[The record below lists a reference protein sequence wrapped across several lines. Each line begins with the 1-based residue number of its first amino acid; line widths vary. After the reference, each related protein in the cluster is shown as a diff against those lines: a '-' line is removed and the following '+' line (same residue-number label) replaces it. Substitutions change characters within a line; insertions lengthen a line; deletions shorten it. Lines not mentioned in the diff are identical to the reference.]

1 MDIINIK
8 KQRFSNIV
16 SYIDNKLSYITNN
29 NMIKGNIILVVHYIL
44 IFSIIILAVGL
55 PINRQNIILFWCIII
70 ISLSTNIYYSKLG
83 TCFWLKLERYFYND
97 KSWYGINNLFYK
109 ILGINNKDCYK
120 QMLGFTIFGWFII
133 FIFNMY
139 RIYLKYKNNK
149 PNKKK

>member
-1 MDIINIK
+1 MDVINIK

-55 PINRQNIILFWCIII
+55 PINRQNIVLLWCIII
-70 ISLSTNIYYSKLG
+70 ILLSTNIYYSKLG

-97 KSWYGINNLFYK
+97 KSWYGINNPFYK
-109 ILGINNKDCYK
+109 ILGIDNKDCYK
-120 QMLGFTIFGWFII
+120 QMLAFTVFGWFII
-133 FIFNMY
+133 LIFYLY

-149 PNKKK
+149 PNKEK